1 MQNKSTLFRVIS
13 IVFYV
18 LAALLFFMRTEENG
32 YMTFAVI
39 SLAIGAVFSSV
50 SAAITLKNKDKND
63 ADDNT
68 DEQTNDNP
76 EKKIKSENGVKTLAF
91 FGIMYY
97 NRTNLTVEI
106 EAQGLKVTSFIT
118 RRRGTMRKEV
128 LPKPLRVRTA
138 RQVGRR

>member
-1 MQNKSTLFRVIS
+1 MRTMKRARRKKMQNKSTLFRVIS

-76 EKKIKSENGVKTLAF
+76 EKK
-91 FGIMYY
+91 
-97 NRTNLTVEI
+97 
-106 EAQGLKVTSFIT
+106 
-118 RRRGTMRKEV
+118 
-128 LPKPLRVRTA
+128 
-138 RQVGRR
+138 

>member
-1 MQNKSTLFRVIS
+1 MRTMKMTRRKKMQNKSTLFRVIS
-13 IVFYV
+13 IVFYA

-50 SAAITLKNKDKND
+50 SAAIALKNKDKND

-76 EKKIKSENGVKTLAF
+76 EKK
-91 FGIMYY
+91 
-97 NRTNLTVEI
+97 
-106 EAQGLKVTSFIT
+106 
-118 RRRGTMRKEV
+118 
-128 LPKPLRVRTA
+128 
-138 RQVGRR
+138 

>member
-18 LAALLFFMRTEENG
+18 LAALLFFMRTEEND

-76 EKKIKSENGVKTLAF
+76 EKK
-91 FGIMYY
+91 
-97 NRTNLTVEI
+97 
-106 EAQGLKVTSFIT
+106 
-118 RRRGTMRKEV
+118 
-128 LPKPLRVRTA
+128 
-138 RQVGRR
+138 

>member
-1 MQNKSTLFRVIS
+1 MKRTRRKKMQNKSTLFRVIS

-39 SLAIGAVFSSV
+39 SLAIGAIFSSV

-76 EKKIKSENGVKTLAF
+76 EKK
-91 FGIMYY
+91 
-97 NRTNLTVEI
+97 
-106 EAQGLKVTSFIT
+106 
-118 RRRGTMRKEV
+118 
-128 LPKPLRVRTA
+128 
-138 RQVGRR
+138 

>member
-1 MQNKSTLFRVIS
+1 MRTMKRTRRKKMQNKSTLFRVIS

-32 YMTFAVI
+32 YMIFAVI

-76 EKKIKSENGVKTLAF
+76 EKK
-91 FGIMYY
+91 
-97 NRTNLTVEI
+97 
-106 EAQGLKVTSFIT
+106 
-118 RRRGTMRKEV
+118 
-128 LPKPLRVRTA
+128 
-138 RQVGRR
+138 

>member
-1 MQNKSTLFRVIS
+1 MRTMKRTRRKKMQNKSTLFRVIS

-32 YMTFAVI
+32 CMTFAVI

-76 EKKIKSENGVKTLAF
+76 EKK
-91 FGIMYY
+91 
-97 NRTNLTVEI
+97 
-106 EAQGLKVTSFIT
+106 
-118 RRRGTMRKEV
+118 
-128 LPKPLRVRTA
+128 
-138 RQVGRR
+138 

>member
-1 MQNKSTLFRVIS
+1 MRTRKRTRRKKMQNKSTLFRVIS

-39 SLAIGAVFSSV
+39 SLAIGAIFSSV

-76 EKKIKSENGVKTLAF
+76 EKK
-91 FGIMYY
+91 
-97 NRTNLTVEI
+97 
-106 EAQGLKVTSFIT
+106 
-118 RRRGTMRKEV
+118 
-128 LPKPLRVRTA
+128 
-138 RQVGRR
+138 

>member
-1 MQNKSTLFRVIS
+1 MRTMKRTRRKKMQNKSTLFRAIS

-76 EKKIKSENGVKTLAF
+76 EKK
-91 FGIMYY
+91 
-97 NRTNLTVEI
+97 
-106 EAQGLKVTSFIT
+106 
-118 RRRGTMRKEV
+118 
-128 LPKPLRVRTA
+128 
-138 RQVGRR
+138 

>member
-1 MQNKSTLFRVIS
+1 MRTMKRTRRKKMQNKSTLFRVIS

-32 YMTFAVI
+32 YMSFAVI
-39 SLAIGAVFSSV
+39 SLAIGAIFSSV

-76 EKKIKSENGVKTLAF
+76 EKK
-91 FGIMYY
+91 
-97 NRTNLTVEI
+97 
-106 EAQGLKVTSFIT
+106 
-118 RRRGTMRKEV
+118 
-128 LPKPLRVRTA
+128 
-138 RQVGRR
+138 

>member
-1 MQNKSTLFRVIS
+1 MRTMKRTRRKKMQNKSTLFRVIS

-63 ADDNT
+63 ADDST

-76 EKKIKSENGVKTLAF
+76 EKK
-91 FGIMYY
+91 
-97 NRTNLTVEI
+97 
-106 EAQGLKVTSFIT
+106 
-118 RRRGTMRKEV
+118 
-128 LPKPLRVRTA
+128 
-138 RQVGRR
+138 

>member
-1 MQNKSTLFRVIS
+1 MRTMKRTRRKKMQNKSTLFRVIS

-50 SAAITLKNKDKND
+50 SSAITLKNKDKND

-76 EKKIKSENGVKTLAF
+76 EKK
-91 FGIMYY
+91 
-97 NRTNLTVEI
+97 
-106 EAQGLKVTSFIT
+106 
-118 RRRGTMRKEV
+118 
-128 LPKPLRVRTA
+128 
-138 RQVGRR
+138 

>member
-1 MQNKSTLFRVIS
+1 MRTMMRTRRKKMQNKSTLFRVIS

-32 YMTFAVI
+32 YMPFAVI

-76 EKKIKSENGVKTLAF
+76 EKK
-91 FGIMYY
+91 
-97 NRTNLTVEI
+97 
-106 EAQGLKVTSFIT
+106 
-118 RRRGTMRKEV
+118 
-128 LPKPLRVRTA
+128 
-138 RQVGRR
+138 

>member
-1 MQNKSTLFRVIS
+1 MRTMMRTRRKKMQNKSTLFRVIS

-76 EKKIKSENGVKTLAF
+76 EKK
-91 FGIMYY
+91 
-97 NRTNLTVEI
+97 
-106 EAQGLKVTSFIT
+106 
-118 RRRGTMRKEV
+118 
-128 LPKPLRVRTA
+128 
-138 RQVGRR
+138 

>member
-1 MQNKSTLFRVIS
+1 MRTMKRTRRKKMQNKSTLFRTIS

-76 EKKIKSENGVKTLAF
+76 EKK
-91 FGIMYY
+91 
-97 NRTNLTVEI
+97 
-106 EAQGLKVTSFIT
+106 
-118 RRRGTMRKEV
+118 
-128 LPKPLRVRTA
+128 
-138 RQVGRR
+138 

>member
-1 MQNKSTLFRVIS
+1 MRTMKRTRRKKMQNKSTLFRVVS

-63 ADDNT
+63 VDDNT

-76 EKKIKSENGVKTLAF
+76 EKK
-91 FGIMYY
+91 
-97 NRTNLTVEI
+97 
-106 EAQGLKVTSFIT
+106 
-118 RRRGTMRKEV
+118 
-128 LPKPLRVRTA
+128 
-138 RQVGRR
+138 

>member
-1 MQNKSTLFRVIS
+1 MMTMKGTRRKKMQNKSTLFRVIS
-13 IVFYV
+13 IVFYA

-50 SAAITLKNKDKND
+50 SAAIALKNKDKND

-76 EKKIKSENGVKTLAF
+76 EKK
-91 FGIMYY
+91 
-97 NRTNLTVEI
+97 
-106 EAQGLKVTSFIT
+106 
-118 RRRGTMRKEV
+118 
-128 LPKPLRVRTA
+128 
-138 RQVGRR
+138 

>member
-1 MQNKSTLFRVIS
+1 MRTMKRTRRKKMQNKSALFRIIS

-76 EKKIKSENGVKTLAF
+76 EKK
-91 FGIMYY
+91 
-97 NRTNLTVEI
+97 
-106 EAQGLKVTSFIT
+106 
-118 RRRGTMRKEV
+118 
-128 LPKPLRVRTA
+128 
-138 RQVGRR
+138 

>member
-18 LAALLFFMRTEENG
+18 IAALLFFMRTEENG

-50 SAAITLKNKDKND
+50 SAAIALKNKDKND
-63 ADDNT
+63 ADDNP

-76 EKKIKSENGVKTLAF
+76 EKK
-91 FGIMYY
+91 
-97 NRTNLTVEI
+97 
-106 EAQGLKVTSFIT
+106 
-118 RRRGTMRKEV
+118 
-128 LPKPLRVRTA
+128 
-138 RQVGRR
+138 

>member
-1 MQNKSTLFRVIS
+1 MRTMKRTRRQKMQNKSTLFRVIS

-76 EKKIKSENGVKTLAF
+76 EKK
-91 FGIMYY
+91 
-97 NRTNLTVEI
+97 
-106 EAQGLKVTSFIT
+106 
-118 RRRGTMRKEV
+118 
-128 LPKPLRVRTA
+128 
-138 RQVGRR
+138 

>member
-1 MQNKSTLFRVIS
+1 MKRTRRKKMQNKSTLFRVIS
-13 IVFYV
+13 IVFYA

-76 EKKIKSENGVKTLAF
+76 EKK
-91 FGIMYY
+91 
-97 NRTNLTVEI
+97 
-106 EAQGLKVTSFIT
+106 
-118 RRRGTMRKEV
+118 
-128 LPKPLRVRTA
+128 
-138 RQVGRR
+138 

>member
-1 MQNKSTLFRVIS
+1 MKRTRRKKMQNKSTLFRVIS

-76 EKKIKSENGVKTLAF
+76 EKK
-91 FGIMYY
+91 
-97 NRTNLTVEI
+97 
-106 EAQGLKVTSFIT
+106 
-118 RRRGTMRKEV
+118 
-128 LPKPLRVRTA
+128 
-138 RQVGRR
+138 

>member
-1 MQNKSTLFRVIS
+1 MRTMKRTRRKKMQNKSTLFRVIS

-68 DEQTNDNP
+68 DEQTNVNP
-76 EKKIKSENGVKTLAF
+76 EKK
-91 FGIMYY
+91 
-97 NRTNLTVEI
+97 
-106 EAQGLKVTSFIT
+106 
-118 RRRGTMRKEV
+118 
-128 LPKPLRVRTA
+128 
-138 RQVGRR
+138 

>member
-1 MQNKSTLFRVIS
+1 MRTMKRTMRKKMQNKSTLFRVIS

-50 SAAITLKNKDKND
+50 SAAIALKNKDKND

-76 EKKIKSENGVKTLAF
+76 EKK
-91 FGIMYY
+91 
-97 NRTNLTVEI
+97 
-106 EAQGLKVTSFIT
+106 
-118 RRRGTMRKEV
+118 
-128 LPKPLRVRTA
+128 
-138 RQVGRR
+138 

>member
-1 MQNKSTLFRVIS
+1 MRTMKRTRRKKMQNKSTLFRVIS

-63 ADDNT
+63 AD
-68 DEQTNDNP
+68 EQTNDNP
-76 EKKIKSENGVKTLAF
+76 EKK
-91 FGIMYY
+91 
-97 NRTNLTVEI
+97 
-106 EAQGLKVTSFIT
+106 
-118 RRRGTMRKEV
+118 
-128 LPKPLRVRTA
+128 
-138 RQVGRR
+138 

>member
-1 MQNKSTLFRVIS
+1 MRTMKRTRRKRMQNKSTLFRVIS
-13 IVFYV
+13 IVFYA

-50 SAAITLKNKDKND
+50 SAALTLKNKDKND

-76 EKKIKSENGVKTLAF
+76 EKK
-91 FGIMYY
+91 
-97 NRTNLTVEI
+97 
-106 EAQGLKVTSFIT
+106 
-118 RRRGTMRKEV
+118 
-128 LPKPLRVRTA
+128 
-138 RQVGRR
+138 

>member
-32 YMTFAVI
+32 SMTFAVI

-76 EKKIKSENGVKTLAF
+76 EKK
-91 FGIMYY
+91 
-97 NRTNLTVEI
+97 
-106 EAQGLKVTSFIT
+106 
-118 RRRGTMRKEV
+118 
-128 LPKPLRVRTA
+128 
-138 RQVGRR
+138 

>member
-1 MQNKSTLFRVIS
+1 MRTMKRTRRKKMQNKSTLFRVIS

-76 EKKIKSENGVKTLAF
+76 EKK
-91 FGIMYY
+91 
-97 NRTNLTVEI
+97 
-106 EAQGLKVTSFIT
+106 
-118 RRRGTMRKEV
+118 
-128 LPKPLRVRTA
+128 
-138 RQVGRR
+138 

>member
-1 MQNKSTLFRVIS
+1 MRTMRRTRRKKMQNKSTLFRVIS

-76 EKKIKSENGVKTLAF
+76 EKK
-91 FGIMYY
+91 
-97 NRTNLTVEI
+97 
-106 EAQGLKVTSFIT
+106 
-118 RRRGTMRKEV
+118 
-128 LPKPLRVRTA
+128 
-138 RQVGRR
+138 

>member
-1 MQNKSTLFRVIS
+1 MRTMKRKMQNKSTLFRVIS

-76 EKKIKSENGVKTLAF
+76 EKK
-91 FGIMYY
+91 
-97 NRTNLTVEI
+97 
-106 EAQGLKVTSFIT
+106 
-118 RRRGTMRKEV
+118 
-128 LPKPLRVRTA
+128 
-138 RQVGRR
+138 

>member
-1 MQNKSTLFRVIS
+1 MRTMKRTRRKKMQNKSTLFRVVS

-68 DEQTNDNP
+68 DEQTNDNS
-76 EKKIKSENGVKTLAF
+76 EKK
-91 FGIMYY
+91 
-97 NRTNLTVEI
+97 
-106 EAQGLKVTSFIT
+106 
-118 RRRGTMRKEV
+118 
-128 LPKPLRVRTA
+128 
-138 RQVGRR
+138 

>member
-1 MQNKSTLFRVIS
+1 MRTMKRTRRKKMQNKSTLFRVIS
-13 IVFYV
+13 IIFYV

-76 EKKIKSENGVKTLAF
+76 EKK
-91 FGIMYY
+91 
-97 NRTNLTVEI
+97 
-106 EAQGLKVTSFIT
+106 
-118 RRRGTMRKEV
+118 
-128 LPKPLRVRTA
+128 
-138 RQVGRR
+138 

>member
-1 MQNKSTLFRVIS
+1 
-13 IVFYV
+13 V

-32 YMTFAVI
+32 SMTFAVI

-76 EKKIKSENGVKTLAF
+76 EKK
-91 FGIMYY
+91 
-97 NRTNLTVEI
+97 
-106 EAQGLKVTSFIT
+106 
-118 RRRGTMRKEV
+118 
-128 LPKPLRVRTA
+128 
-138 RQVGRR
+138 

>member
-1 MQNKSTLFRVIS
+1 MRNKSTLFRVIS

-76 EKKIKSENGVKTLAF
+76 EKK
-91 FGIMYY
+91 
-97 NRTNLTVEI
+97 
-106 EAQGLKVTSFIT
+106 
-118 RRRGTMRKEV
+118 
-128 LPKPLRVRTA
+128 
-138 RQVGRR
+138 

>member
-1 MQNKSTLFRVIS
+1 MRTMKRTRRKKMQNKSTLFRVIS

-68 DEQTNDNP
+68 GEQTNDNP
-76 EKKIKSENGVKTLAF
+76 EKK
-91 FGIMYY
+91 
-97 NRTNLTVEI
+97 
-106 EAQGLKVTSFIT
+106 
-118 RRRGTMRKEV
+118 
-128 LPKPLRVRTA
+128 
-138 RQVGRR
+138 

>member
-1 MQNKSTLFRVIS
+1 MRTMKRTRRKKMQNKSTLFRVIS
-13 IVFYV
+13 IVFYA

-50 SAAITLKNKDKND
+50 SAAIALKNKDKND

-76 EKKIKSENGVKTLAF
+76 EKK
-91 FGIMYY
+91 
-97 NRTNLTVEI
+97 
-106 EAQGLKVTSFIT
+106 
-118 RRRGTMRKEV
+118 
-128 LPKPLRVRTA
+128 
-138 RQVGRR
+138 